1 MKWRFFLLEKQ
12 NQDDGAKIWA
22 GNDVS
27 KGSRVVSMIVTV
39 GRDTAHLNTAQP
51 ALEAALAC

>member
-1 MKWRFFLLEKQ
+1 MSSFPLFEKQ
-12 NQDDGAKIWA
+12 NQDDGVKIWA

-27 KGSRVVSMIVTV
+27 RGSRVVSMIVTV
-39 GRDTAHLNTAQP
+39 GRDTAHLNLAQP